1 MEQPKIA
8 KVEEVVEFCN
18 KLGYPIDKTTLDKC
32 ESDTIVELYSSLLE
46 KLQIIKKEN
55 LKIDFKRMSYF
66 EYSGLHDRPIYI
78 LKLFLY
84 MDKFMREVCKISD
97 FTTNDLFNPNPKKTK
112 NILGRIVKF
121 FKFRKS
127 EKELF
132 NSINQTLTE
141 SINSKN
147 DSMKKLE
154 EIRNEYDKALKE
166 REEERPQVEQLLEEI
181 KKLEESNKD
190 ITQKTLLSKEE
201 LIQLIQKKKE
211 IDNNII
217 LIDDLHVNYTNCIS
231 NLKNQIVSS
240 PEKMQT
246 VLEQT
251 QNSIDLLTKE
261 ISDNEKIYKKLELVS
276 SNYDMLQNLLNEYNS
291 SLVELNKI
299 YQESS
304 EIEKQILIKKDVI
317 ASKTKKLED
326 NKYKLENVISK
337 ISSLNNYLKENSA
350 KNKEDQENKEKE
362 LQEYQNK
369 YNQENAKLSKLTK
382 EYNLIQDNIIE
393 IQNNL
398 NELLQI
404 KKDYESQ
411 IEKQMEEMYQGVKI
425 YSAQFSQLL
434 EHFSPQ

>member
-1 MEQPKIA
+1 
-8 KVEEVVEFCN
+8 
-18 KLGYPIDKTTLDKC
+18 
-32 ESDTIVELYSSLLE
+32 
-46 KLQIIKKEN
+46 
-55 LKIDFKRMSYF
+55 
-66 EYSGLHDRPIYI
+66 
-78 LKLFLY
+78 
-84 MDKFMREVCKISD
+84 
-97 FTTNDLFNPNPKKTK
+97 
-112 NILGRIVKF
+112 
-121 FKFRKS
+121 
-127 EKELF
+127 
-132 NSINQTLTE
+132 
-141 SINSKN
+141 
-147 DSMKKLE
+147 MK
-154 EIRNEYDKALKE
+154 
-166 REEERPQVEQLLEEI
+166 
-181 KKLEESNKD
+181 
-190 ITQKTLLSKEE
+190 
-201 LIQLIQKKKE
+201 
-211 IDNNII
+211 
-217 LIDDLHVNYTNCIS
+217 
-231 NLKNQIVSS
+231 
-240 PEKMQT
+240 
-246 VLEQT
+246 
-251 QNSIDLLTKE
+251 
-261 ISDNEKIYKKLELVS
+261 KIYKKLELVS

-369 YNQENAKLSKLTK
+369 YNQENEKLSKLTK

>member
-1 MEQPKIA
+1 MEQPRNA
-8 KVEEVVEFCN
+8 RVEEVVEFCN
-18 KLGYPIDKTTLDKC
+18 KLGYPIDKMTLDKC

-84 MDKFMREVCKISD
+84 MDKFVRDVCKIND

-112 NILGRIVKF
+112 NILGRIIKF
-121 FKFRKS
+121 FKFRNI

-132 NSINQTLTE
+132 NSLNQTLTE

-147 DSMKKLE
+147 DSMKKVE
-154 EIRNEYDKALKE
+154 EIRNQYEKMLKE
-166 REEERPQVEQLLEEI
+166 REEDRPQVEKLLEEI
-181 KKLEESNKD
+181 KQLEETNKD
-190 ITQKTLLSKEE
+190 ITQKMLLSKEE
-201 LIQLIQKKKE
+201 LNQLVQKKKE
-211 IDNNII
+211 IENNIT
-217 LIDDLHVNYTNCIS
+217 LIDDLHVNYSNCIS
-231 NLKNQIVSS
+231 SLKNQIVSS

-251 QNSIDLLTKE
+251 QTSIELLIKE
-261 ISDNEKIYKKLELVS
+261 ISDNEAIYKKRELVS
-276 SNYDMLQNLLNEYNS
+276 SNYDMLQDLINEYNS
-291 SLVELNKI
+291 SIAELNKV
-299 YQESS
+299 YQDNS
-304 EIEKQILIKKDVI
+304 EVEKQILIKKDVI
-317 ASKTKKLED
+317 ASKTKNLED

-337 ISSLNNYLKENSA
+337 ISNLNKYLQENSA
-350 KNKEDQENKEKE
+350 KNKEDKENKEKE

-369 YNQENAKLSKLTK
+369 YNQENTKLSELTK
-382 EYNLIQDNIIE
+382 EYNLIQDNISE

-398 NELLQI
+398 NELVQL
-404 KKDYESQ
+404 KKDYELQ

-425 YSAQFSQLL
+425 YSTQFSQLL
-434 EHFSPQ
+434 NQFSPQ

>member
-1 MEQPKIA
+1 M
-8 KVEEVVEFCN
+8 
-18 KLGYPIDKTTLDKC
+18 
-32 ESDTIVELYSSLLE
+32 
-46 KLQIIKKEN
+46 
-55 LKIDFKRMSYF
+55 
-66 EYSGLHDRPIYI
+66 
-78 LKLFLY
+78 
-84 MDKFMREVCKISD
+84 
-97 FTTNDLFNPNPKKTK
+97 
-112 NILGRIVKF
+112 
-121 FKFRKS
+121 
-127 EKELF
+127 
-132 NSINQTLTE
+132 
-141 SINSKN
+141 
-147 DSMKKLE
+147 
-154 EIRNEYDKALKE
+154 
-166 REEERPQVEQLLEEI
+166 
-181 KKLEESNKD
+181 
-190 ITQKTLLSKEE
+190 
-201 LIQLIQKKKE
+201 
-211 IDNNII
+211 
-217 LIDDLHVNYTNCIS
+217 HVNYTNCIS

-276 SNYDMLQNLLNEYNS
+276 SNYDMLQNLFNEYNS
-291 SLVELNKI
+291 SHVELNKI
-299 YQESS
+299 YQEGS
-304 EIEKQILIKKDVI
+304 EIEKQILIKKEVI

-350 KNKEDQENKEKE
+350 KNKEEQENKEKE

-425 YSAQFSQLL
+425 YSTQFSQLL